1 MNGRLSRRAFVAG
14 LLAAPAAASS
24 AADLVPVWLDGRPA
38 RLLLDT
44 GAARSVLTLAA
55 VRRLGLPGDAWV
67 DTLLR
72 GAGGRLESH
81 RNADVAQASAGGLR
95 LFQRPGQALSF
106 SVTTQFLGAADGLL
120 GGDILRHCDIAV
132 SAAGTVALSPAG
144 RLARPA
150 RGVALSPLFPDLLCV
165 PVTLDGQALTALLDT
180 GASASLLN
188 ARGLHRM
195 GRLAAGPEGHIQAL
209 GGATQVQAHRFAR
222 LVVGPLTIEGPTLL
236 AAQVPEA
243 AFDLIL
249 GLDIIGRGA
258 FTISYAR
265 RLLGLPG

>member
-14 LLAAPAAASS
+14 LLAAPARGAS
-24 AADLVPVWLDGRPA
+24 AADLVPVRLDGKPA

-81 RNADVAQASAGGLR
+81 VNADVAQASAGGLR
-95 LFQRPGQALSF
+95 LFQRPGQSLSF
-106 SVTTQFLGAADGLL
+106 SVTTQYLGVADGLL

-132 SAAGTVALSPAG
+132 SAAGDVALSPAG
-144 RLARPA
+144 RLAPA
-150 RGVALSPLFPDLLCV
+150 ARRVTLSPLFPDLLRA
-165 PVTLDGQALTALLDT
+165 PVTLDGTALTALLDT
-180 GASASLLN
+180 GSSASLLN
-188 ARGLHRM
+188 ARGLHKM
-195 GRLAAGPEGHIQAL
+195 GRLTAGQSGTIRALGGPEG
-209 GGATQVQAHRFAR
+209 VQSHRFAR
-222 LVVGPLTIEGPTLL
+222 LTVGPLTIEGVTLL
-236 AAQVPEA
+236 AAPVPEP

-258 FTISYAR
+258 FTISYAQR
-265 RLLGLPG
+265 ALGLS

>member
-14 LLAAPAAASS
+14 LLAAPAAAAS
-24 AADLVPVWLDGRPA
+24 APDLVPVRLDGRPA

-72 GAGGRLESH
+72 GAGGRLENH
-81 RNADVAQASAGGLR
+81 ANADVAQASAGRLR
-95 LFQRPGQALSF
+95 LFQRPGQGLSF
-106 SVTTQFLGAADGLL
+106 SVTTGYLGVADGLL
-120 GGDILRHCDIAV
+120 GGDILRHCDIEV
-132 SAAGTVALSPAG
+132 SAAGAVALGPAG
-144 RLARPA
+144 RVRAA

-188 ARGLHRM
+188 AKGLHRM
-195 GRLAAGPEGHIQAL
+195 GRLTADPEGKIEAL
-209 GGATQVQAHRFAR
+209 GGALPVQAHRFAR
-222 LVVGPLTIEGPTLL
+222 LAVGPLMIKGPTLL
-236 AAQVPEA
+236 AAEVPEA
-243 AFDLIL
+243 AFDMIL
-249 GLDIIGRGA
+249 GLDIIARGA

-265 RLLGLPG
+265 RQLGLPG